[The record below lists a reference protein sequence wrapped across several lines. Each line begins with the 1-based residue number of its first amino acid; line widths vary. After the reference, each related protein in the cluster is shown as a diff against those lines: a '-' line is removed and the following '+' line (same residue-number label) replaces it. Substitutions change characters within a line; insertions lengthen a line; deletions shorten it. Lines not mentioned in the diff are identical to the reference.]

1 MRFFQRRR
9 DRSGHFPGE
18 ISTAGGLGL
27 NGFMKTCWKPFR
39 LSDEVFIPVGTY
51 EFYRVKGSYRVAGDN
66 TLSAGLEVETGPFY
80 DGWLNSISFTPRWY
94 LSKHFQLN
102 LEYVYNN
109 ADFEDRNEVF
119 KFHITR
125 LRIGTAVNRKISTNA
140 LVQYNSNADLFSANI
155 RFRYNFREGQ
165 DLWVVLNTGMNT
177 NRTNYYPELPAVDT
191 QSVLIKYLH
200 TFIF

>member
-1 MRFFQRRR
+1 
-9 DRSGHFPGE
+9 
-18 ISTAGGLGL
+18 
-27 NGFMKTCWKPFR
+27 
-39 LSDEVFIPVGTY
+39 
-51 EFYRVKGSYRVAGDN
+51 
-66 TLSAGLEVETGPFY
+66 
-80 DGWLNSISFTPRWY
+80 
-94 LSKHFQLN
+94 

-109 ADFEDRNEVF
+109 ADFEDRGQKFN
-119 KFHITR
+119 FHITR

-140 LVQYNSNADLFSANI
+140 LVQYNSTADLFSANI

-177 NRTNYYPELPAVDT
+177 DRRSYLPELPSVDT